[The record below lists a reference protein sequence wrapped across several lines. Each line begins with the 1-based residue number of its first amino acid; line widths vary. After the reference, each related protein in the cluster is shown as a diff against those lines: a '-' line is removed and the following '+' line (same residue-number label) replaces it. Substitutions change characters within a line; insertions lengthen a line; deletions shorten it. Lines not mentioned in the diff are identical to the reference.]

1 MISAISGYR
10 QASNNTNDAHQ
21 QSKTLQHANRGEE
34 KMVKRILLGAMVAVG
49 GLMVSTPNADAAVVY
64 RPIAPVRRVAARA
77 VLPPYPVARRAAF
90 GPVYRPYAYP
100 AYGPVIYG
108 GGFYGPGVGITV
120 W

>member
-1 MISAISGYR
+1 VQLRVSSQRRAEPFGALKPR
-10 QASNNTNDAHQ
+10 QTKKAPDI
-21 QSKTLQHANRGEE
+21 RGEE
-34 KMVKRILLGAMVAVG
+34 KMIKRILLTAAVAIS
-49 GLMVSTPNADAAVVY
+49 GLIVSVPKADAAVIY

-77 VLPPYPVARRAAF
+77 VLPPYPVARRAVY

-100 AYGPVIYG
+100 AYGPAFYG